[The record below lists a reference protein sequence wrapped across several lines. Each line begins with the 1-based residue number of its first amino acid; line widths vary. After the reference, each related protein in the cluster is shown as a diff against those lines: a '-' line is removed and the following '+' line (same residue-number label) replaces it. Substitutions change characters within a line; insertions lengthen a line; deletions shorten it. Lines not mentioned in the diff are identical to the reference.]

1 MINKEYRKILK
12 LLNKN
17 DALFAEFVTKF
28 PPKNK
33 AQSQALRANITF
45 LKNPDKVRKMFEPT
59 LDKQIDNL
67 LGKKIKSWQKHGK
80 KLPKLLQIHKD
91 SLSDQDKKKVVN
103 LICSPM
109 QNFYPYAKKD
119 LIEIAA
125 SWVTTENQAIK
136 VLQHHHRIIQAKDL
150 NHLLGL
156 VPKGLEHGD
165 LKKIKNSALFAAYE
179 LNKLDLND
187 KDERHKFINKV
198 AQMPSVLKA
207 VNQKVHVTAEDLK
220 KLPPCRRFDFL
231 NFMYY
236 PVIDHRDFK
245 YMKNYMNTKKK
256 MELAMAPRW
265 NRITM
270 DLIPPKELE
279 NLLFS
284 VVIRKHE
291 QVESWY
297 HKYQLYYT
305 VMTAP
310 SKSTGS
316 RKKRRRKKS
325 V

>member
-1 MINKEYRKILK
+1 MINTEYRKILK

-33 AQSQALRANITF
+33 AQSQALRANIIF

-80 KLPKLLQIHKD
+80 KLPKLLQIHKNN
-91 SLSDQDKKKVVN
+91 LSDQVKKKMVN

-125 SWVTTENQAIK
+125 PWVTTESQAIK
-136 VLQHHHRIIQAKDL
+136 VIQHHHRIIQAKDL
-150 NHLLGL
+150 DHLLGL
-156 VPKGLEHGD
+156 VPKGLEHGN
-165 LKKIKNSALFAAYE
+165 LKKIKNSALFAADE

-198 AQMPSVLKA
+198 AQTPSVLKS

-236 PVIDHRDFK
+236 PVIGHWRFK
-245 YMKNYMNTKKK
+245 HMKTKKR
-256 MELAMAPRW
+256 MEEAMAPRW
-265 NRITM
+265 DRITM
-270 DLIPPKELE
+270 DLIPPKEIE

-284 VVIRKHE
+284 VVLRKHE

-297 HKYQLYYT
+297 HKYQRYYT

-310 SKSTGS
+310 SKPAASG
-316 RKKRRRKKS
+316 KKRRKKI
-325 V
+325 VY